1 MRKHEWKARAQALQG
16 DVEHWTCMAGEARR
30 REETLRRD
38 YALLEEARDRLAEDL
53 AAARREVRDLRRKPL
68 QDTGG
73 KPAMDMA
80 RLAACLHGR
89 RSIEPAVTLTL
100 SDGSTATM
108 HGDGEVPE
116 SSYLAQYSRAWR

>member
-1 MRKHEWKARAQALQG
+1 MTKREWKARAQALQG
-16 DVEHWTCMAGEARR
+16 DVEHWTCMAGAARR

-53 AAARREVRDLRRKPL
+53 VAARREIRELRTPPL
-68 QDTGG
+68 RG

-89 RSIEPAVTLTL
+89 RSIEPDVTLTL

-108 HGDGEVPE
+108 YGNGKDTAAAP
-116 SSYLAQYSRAWR
+116 SYLAQYSRAWR